1 MTVPLLVITPV
12 ALFSIL
18 PLIVK
23 VPPLFMIMFPKL
35 EIIPFS
41 VRVAPFKMVSVTPA
55 ATVSDC
61 AIVIVALD
69 DKFQLFVSPCWV
81 AMDPSVIAVATVV

>member
-18 PLIVK
+18 PLIIM
-23 VPPLFMIMFPKL
+23 VPPLFMIRFPEL
-35 EIIPFS
+35 EIIPFKLRVTPFKI
-41 VRVAPFKMVSVTPA
+41 VRVIAA

-61 AIVIVALD
+61 AVVIVALD
-69 DKFQLFVSPCWV
+69 DKFQLFVTPCWV
-81 AMDPSVIAVATVV
+81 AMDDNAIEVATDV